1 MNDQATPITESELH
15 AYVDGTLD
23 EARRAHVD
31 RLLETD
37 HALADRIGDYFSINT
52 LLHERYDRV
61 LDEPLPA
68 RLLPPE
74 DFAPEA
80 RQGEAGGPAPG
91 AGVAAAP
98 AVSAVPGA
106 ARPAANWKRFAGLA
120 AALVLGIGIGA
131 GGVLSP
137 VGRGVLGGDGS
148 GEGGGSIIHASYSG
162 EALARQSAIAYVT
175 YAPMV
180 TRPVEVGADREQELV
195 QWLSSRLGTDVR
207 PPVLTHA
214 GYELMGGRLLPGDD
228 GPIAQFMYHNALG
241 ERITLN
247 ISHRKLSSDVT
258 AFKLYQSGPVNVF
271 YWIDGR
277 FGYAVSGGMDRQAL
291 LDLSHEVYEQ
301 LTANGGPQPAK

>member
-23 EARRAHVD
+23 EARRAHID

-74 DFAPEA
+74 NFAPEA

>member
-1 MNDQATPITESELH
+1 
-15 AYVDGTLD
+15 
-23 EARRAHVD
+23 
-31 RLLETD
+31 
-37 HALADRIGDYFSINT
+37 
-52 LLHERYDRV
+52 
-61 LDEPLPA
+61 
-68 RLLPPE
+68 
-74 DFAPEA
+74 
-80 RQGEAGGPAPG
+80 
-91 AGVAAAP
+91 
-98 AVSAVPGA
+98 PGA

-301 LTANGGPQPAK
+301 LTANGGPQLAK

>member
-1 MNDQATPITESELH
+1 MNEAITPITESELH
-15 AYVDGTLD
+15 AYVDGTLG
-23 EARRAHVD
+23 EARRAQID
-31 RLLETD
+31 QLLETD
-37 HALADRIGDYFSINT
+37 AGLAERIGDYFSINSM
-52 LLHERYDRV
+52 LHERYDRV

-74 DFAPEA
+74 DLAPEA
-80 RQGEAGGPAPG
+80 VEMPRDAAP
-91 AGVAAAP
+91 VAAP
-98 AVSAVPGA
+98 ALAPVAGA

-120 AALVLGIGIGA
+120 AALVIGIGIGA
-131 GGVLSP
+131 GGMLSP
-137 VGRGVLGGDGS
+137 VGRDVAGSADG
-148 GEGGGSIIHASYSG
+148 GGGSILRASYGG

-207 PPVLTHA
+207 PPILTRA

-228 GPIAQFMYHNALG
+228 GPIAQFMYHNTLG

-247 ISHRKLSSDVT
+247 ISHRKLASDVT

-271 YWIDGR
+271 YWVDGR

-301 LTANGGPQPAK
+301 LTASGGPQPVTK